1 MKMPVKKI
9 SRLLIMITWGML
21 FTGIIVLLVAAVRNN
36 SNRRCKGL
44 EVSITGVDE
53 KIFIDE
59 DEVKSVVIRSVG
71 SSVEGKP
78 VSEFDLHA
86 IEKSLKRDT
95 WVKEAKLFFD
105 NNEMFR
111 VKVVQREPVARIF
124 TRSGY
129 SFYVDNSLVMLPL
142 SDLFSARVPVFTGF
156 PADQKVLRSRDS
168 LLLRDIRDL
177 SVKIN
182 GDSVISAMIEQVEIT
197 PGNEFEMI
205 PKLGEQ
211 VILFGDAS
219 DAEQKFSRMLL
230 FYREMLSKGRLNRY
244 SRISL
249 KFKDQVVATVKGME
263 DVSAD
268 SVRTTRMVDMIAA
281 RAEKMAGDTSVRMI
295 RDNDRNNTDVS
306 MIQQSVERDVPA
318 ESAAA
323 LPAANATANNTAGTN
338 TAGTKK
344 PVAAKPADDVKP
356 AVNKPVPKPAASGPS
371 APKPAAPKKENK
383 QTKATAV
390 KSPAG
395 AKVTMPESKKKP
407 NKN

>member
-1 MKMPVKKI
+1 
-9 SRLLIMITWGML
+9 MITWIML
-21 FTGIIVLLVAAVRNN
+21 FSGIIVLLVAAVRNN
-36 SNRRCKGL
+36 SSRRCKGL

-59 DEVKSVVIRSVG
+59 DEIRRVIFRSLG
-71 SSVEGKP
+71 SSVKGKP

-86 IEKSLKRDT
+86 IEQSLKSDT

-177 SVKIN
+177 SVQIN
-182 GDSVISAMIEQVEIT
+182 NDSVVSAMIEQVDIT
-197 PGNEFEMI
+197 KGYEFEMI

-230 FYREMLSKGRLNRY
+230 FYREMLSNGRLNRY

-249 KFKDQVVATVKGME
+249 KFKNQVVATVKGME

-268 SVRTTRMVDMIAA
+268 SVRTTQMVNMIAA
-281 RAEKMAGDTSVRMI
+281 RAEKLAGDTSIRMV

-306 MIQQSVERDVPA
+306 MIQQSVERDAPA
-318 ESAAA
+318 ESSAS
-323 LPAANATANNTAGTN
+323 LPAAEATANKTTE
-338 TAGTKK
+338 TKK
-344 PVAAKPADDVKP
+344 PVAAKAADDSKAAVIKP
-356 AVNKPVPKPAASGPS
+356 APKPAAS
-371 APKPAAPKKENK
+371 KPAAPKPAPVKKENK
-383 QTKATAV
+383 PPKATAA
-390 KSPAG
+390 KSASG
-395 AKVTMPESKKKP
+395 AKVTMPESKKKQ

>member
-1 MKMPVKKI
+1 
-9 SRLLIMITWGML
+9 MITWGML

-59 DEVKSVVIRSVG
+59 DEVKKVIIRSVG

-182 GDSVISAMIEQVEIT
+182 GDSVISAMIEQVDIT

-268 SVRTTRMVDMIAA
+268 SVRTTQMVDMIAA

-306 MIQQSVERDVPA
+306 MIQQSVERDAPA

-323 LPAANATANNTAGTN
+323 LPAASANAGN

-356 AVNKPVPKPAASGPS
+356 AVTKPVPKPAASRPS

-383 QTKATAV
+383 QPKATAV